1 MGFEANRQQVFSK
14 RIVDLP
20 DQPDMSAR
28 DLKAYFDSSAEELRQ
43 SFNEL
48 CNALSDLSAAAKM
61 GYRASAGVPAKTVQD
76 AIENVQQ
83 QLRNA
88 SVGQLATALH
98 QSQPRSI
105 RKRLLAKK
113 PTRPCSRIR

>member
-43 SFNEL
+43 ALNRL
-48 CNALSDLSAAAKM
+48 CDALGEFSAAAKL
-61 GYRASAGVPAKTVQD
+61 GT
-76 AIENVQQ
+76 
-83 QLRNA
+83 
-88 SVGQLATALH
+88 ATA
-98 QSQPRSI
+98 PSI
-105 RKRLLAKK
+105 
-113 PTRPCSRIR
+113 

>member
-43 SFNEL
+43 SF
-48 CNALSDLSAAAKM
+48 
-61 GYRASAGVPAKTVQD
+61 QW
-76 AIENVQQ
+76 
-83 QLRNA
+83 
-88 SVGQLATALH
+88 SVRCT
-98 QSQPRSI
+98 
-105 RKRLLAKK
+105 
-113 PTRPCSRIR
+113 

>member
-43 SFNEL
+43 SFNGL
-48 CNALSDLSAAAKM
+48 CDALSDFSAAAKL
-61 GYRASAGVPAKTVQD
+61 GYRNC
-76 AIENVQQ
+76 AINLSGYKYSFAVF
-83 QLRNA
+83 A
-88 SVGQLATALH
+88 
-98 QSQPRSI
+98 
-105 RKRLLAKK
+105 
-113 PTRPCSRIR
+113 